1 MAKGFRNIAYYLSE
15 VKTIF
20 RLNGL
25 SSVLS
30 IVSLALIFF
39 ITALTLSGWWMSTQL
54 TDALK
59 NEAEISAYFPQ
70 NTNVYALDALKE
82 DLEKIDGVKKVTL
95 VSAEEAYDR
104 MSTILGQEARILSQF
119 DENPFESYF
128 EISIEISAL
137 DAILNNLSGN
147 NRLEYIRDNRSVLE
161 QIGQIATIIGLLGFV
176 MVFAV
181 GISTFIITS
190 HIIREGVHNHR
201 DQINTLQLLGA
212 PDRFIQMPFFI
223 EGGLMTALS
232 GVIAAVI
239 FYVFGLNFAKFTEG
253 IFPFLPSI
261 NGAAIMTNVSL
272 IILIMAIVLGI
283 LASLFGLKM
292 VKTK

>member
-1 MAKGFRNIAYYLSE
+1 MAKGFRNVAYYLSE

-30 IVSLALIFF
+30 IISLALIFF

-54 TDALK
+54 MDALK

-70 NTNVYALDALKE
+70 NTNAYTLEALQE
-82 DLEKIDGVKKVTL
+82 EITKINGVKKVTL
-95 VSAEEAYDR
+95 VSAEEAYER
-104 MSTILGQEARILSQF
+104 MSNILGQEARILSQF
-119 DENPFESYF
+119 DENPFETYF
-128 EISIEISAL
+128 EINIEIEEL
-137 DAILNNLSGN
+137 DAILLKLGENNQLD
-147 NRLEYIRDNRSVLE
+147 YIRDNRSVLE
-161 QIGQIATIIGLLGFV
+161 QIGRIATIIGVLGFV

-181 GISTFIITS
+181 GVSTFIITS

-212 PDRFIQMPFFI
+212 PDRFIHMPFFI
-223 EGGLMTALS
+223 EGGLITMTS
-232 GVIAAVI
+232 GVIAALI
-239 FYVFGLNFAKFTEG
+239 FYAFGYQFATFAAG
-253 IFPFLPSI
+253 IFPFLPSVD
-261 NGAAIMTNVSL
+261 GTAIMTSVSL
-272 IILIMAIVLGI
+272 IILILAIVLGL